1 MKASPYRFTHVSTF
15 FKQETEIYKSEIR
28 VVKKK
33 KMMRQAR
40 GAGLI
45 VGNETVWSKSQ

>member
-1 MKASPYRFTHVSTF
+1 MNTF

-28 VVKKK
+28 VVMKK

-45 VGNETVWSKSQ
+45 IGNETDWSTSQ